1 MIPILYE
8 KDETSFTSNGIGRLR
23 DCITC
28 TVTEER
34 NGIFECDFEYPVT
47 GANYDLIQC
56 GRIVGV
62 QHDDNGDVQP
72 FDIVSYSKP
81 IDGIVTFHATHIS
94 YRQSFITVKTS
105 TAINSLADAFT
116 LLGGGVPWNP
126 FQYWTD
132 KTSTGFLACADR
144 TPRSVRQILGGVEGS
159 ILDTYGGEYKWDKWQ
174 TMLYESRGVARDLTI
189 RYGVNM
195 LDYSDELD
203 YSESYT
209 SVLPYWTDGDD
220 FVIGNIV
227 NSGKPSYTGRD
238 ECVPLDV
245 SDKFESKP
253 TKAQVESMASSMIG
267 DAYLPQQTVTV
278 EFARLQ
284 DLGYKDLENLYK
296 CDLCDTVNVVFPRYG
311 MQGKFKI
318 VKTVWDVLQ
327 DRYESMELG
336 TLSTTLSEALG
347 VETTL
352 QSGTSLGTTG
362 FVTENYEVM
371 ESTSIA
377 GGGKSNGTFN
387 ITKAGYY
394 PVGVVGLNSPNTS
407 AFVPSRVRLNA
418 QSVGSGTISYEV
430 RNVASSSVTGNFKVD
445 VLWVKAS

>member
-1 MIPILYE
+1 M
-8 KDETSFTSNGIGRLR
+8 
-23 DCITC
+23 
-28 TVTEER
+28 
-34 NGIFECDFEYPVT
+34 
-47 GANYDLIQC
+47 
-56 GRIVGV
+56 
-62 QHDDNGDVQP
+62 
-72 FDIVSYSKP
+72 
-81 IDGIVTFHATHIS
+81 
-94 YRQSFITVKTS
+94 
-105 TAINSLADAFT
+105 
-116 LLGGGVPWNP
+116 
-126 FQYWTD
+126 
-132 KTSTGFLACADR
+132 
-144 TPRSVRQILGGVEGS
+144 
-159 ILDTYGGEYKWDKWQ
+159 
-174 TMLYESRGVARDLTI
+174 
-189 RYGVNM
+189 
-195 LDYSDELD
+195 
-203 YSESYT
+203 
-209 SVLPYWTDGDD
+209 
-220 FVIGNIV
+220 IGN
-227 NSGKPSYTGRD
+227 
-238 ECVPLDV
+238 
-245 SDKFESKP
+245 
-253 TKAQVESMASSMIG
+253 
-267 DAYLPQQTVTV
+267 AYLPQQTITV

-284 DLGYKDLENLYK
+284 DLGYKDLESLYQ
-296 CDLCDTVNVVFPRYG
+296 CNLCDTVNVVFPRYG

-327 DRYESMELG
+327 NKYESMELG

-352 QSGTSLGTTG
+352 QSGTSLGTTD